1 MLCEAISNTR
11 KSVSLDIQTLGSWL
25 KNSAVPRFFNPLL
38 SVWISDEILFLV
50 FDITCKALDYL
61 SPIGTPIN
69 FRPRSFAT
77 NDLEISCYAFAHL
90 AKQRVPRDV
99 KHRRLRSGQW

>member
-1 MLCEAISNTR
+1 MLREAISNTR

-50 FDITCKALDYL
+50 FDI
-61 SPIGTPIN
+61 
-69 FRPRSFAT
+69 
-77 NDLEISCYAFAHL
+77 
-90 AKQRVPRDV
+90 
-99 KHRRLRSGQW
+99 